1 MEYNSSKNKLPLII
15 TIALAALGLF
25 FLFYSIISPDIYKNL
40 NPKSSIGFIFIPDY
54 DEYAGHN
61 HLLFI
66 TILPLSEENIIS
78 AKAYFKKKDEKTFNS
93 ITLQRISQGNNW
105 AGELP
110 TLQIGERFFYFLEII
125 YLVNNQ
131 RSVTKIPS
139 WAPNKPLLYVTY
151 EGKPSKFLL
160 LTHIV
165 LVVASAFLLI
175 HSLYFALS
183 YLMNNYS
190 SLLFKKIY
198 LSVFWAWLLFTFS
211 TIFLGYFVAKAAFG
225 KGWNG
230 IPIGDDITDN
240 KSLFTA
246 LFWGILLFLSKKK
259 IITEKKFCFW
269 IIIGIII
276 TTIVYL
282 IPHSYFFQ

>member
-1 MEYNSSKNKLPLII
+1 MANYSFKNKLPLLI
-15 TIALAALGLF
+15 TFAVTALGLYL
-25 FLFYSIISPDIYKNL
+25 LFYSIITPDIYKNL
-40 NPKSSIGFIFIPDY
+40 NPKYSIGFIFIPDY
-54 DEYAGHN
+54 DEYEGHN

-66 TILPLSEENIIS
+66 TIFPFSKENIIS
-78 AKAYFKKKDEKTFNS
+78 AKGYYKKKHEEAFNS
-93 ITLQRISQGNNW
+93 IPLQRISQGNNW
-105 AGELP
+105 VGELP
-110 TLQIGERFFYFLEII
+110 TLKRGERFFYFLEII
-125 YLVNNQ
+125 YLKDNQ
-131 RSVTKIPS
+131 RSVIRIPH

-165 LVVASAFLLI
+165 LVVASALFLI
-175 HSLYFALS
+175 HSFYFALT
-183 YLMNNYS
+183 YLINNNS
-190 SLLFKKIY
+190 SLLFRKIY
-198 LSVFWAWLLFTFS
+198 SSVFWAWVLFAFS

-246 LFWGILLFLSKKK
+246 IFWGILLILTKKEL
-259 IITEKKFCFW
+259 ITERKFCFW
-269 IIIGIII
+269 VIIGIII